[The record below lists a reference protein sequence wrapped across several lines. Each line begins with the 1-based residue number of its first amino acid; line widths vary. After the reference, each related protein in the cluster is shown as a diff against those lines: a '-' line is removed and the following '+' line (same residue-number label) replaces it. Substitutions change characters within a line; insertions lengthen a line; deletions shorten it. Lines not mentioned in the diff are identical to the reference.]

1 MMNLL
6 LDQLDTK
13 NINNIIQEIIITQP
27 NLIEYISSE
36 QLEKLDHTHIMN
48 IFNNNGVNLNHK
60 VSTEPDVTL
69 GAKLADQLYSY
80 ISDHRQT
87 NPILGMFFGTISN
100 DTIPNE
106 FWNHLSP
113 GQTAQLNSWGYDPI
127 SVTSATPVT
136 SAAPVTSATP
146 VTSAAPVTPA
156 TPAAV
161 NEVFK
166 QAAQENIKSTGIE
179 LGFGLADD
187 IAKNTMDNKQKKV
200 KVNQSGGGMGELAI
214 NVALSIGTN
223 IAIGSVGNKIV
234 SQFKKL
240 SADEK
245 KNLQESYSNLDTIL
259 HKTNRFINTNFED
272 IRQNNLLRLLDDN
285 KEDLKG
291 GKKRKRVKT
300 VKKYK
305 YVKNKTGK
313 KRKRSEKIKIIKKNK
328 NKMKISQAIIK
339 HL

>member
-1 MMNLL
+1 FINKVLTHPAYNVQLDFNKSMYLQDMIQTIITNKPDLINDINEDLLINRIDSVHMNHIIQTIITNKPNLLHDNHMMNLL

-113 GQTAQLNSWGYDPI
+113 GQTAQLNSWG
-127 SVTSATPVT
+127 
-136 SAAPVTSATP
+136 
-146 VTSAAPVTPA
+146 
-156 TPAAV
+156 
-161 NEVFK
+161 
-166 QAAQENIKSTGIE
+166 
-179 LGFGLADD
+179 
-187 IAKNTMDNKQKKV
+187 
-200 KVNQSGGGMGELAI
+200 
-214 NVALSIGTN
+214 
-223 IAIGSVGNKIV
+223 
-234 SQFKKL
+234 
-240 SADEK
+240 
-245 KNLQESYSNLDTIL
+245 
-259 HKTNRFINTNFED
+259 
-272 IRQNNLLRLLDDN
+272 
-285 KEDLKG
+285 
-291 GKKRKRVKT
+291 
-300 VKKYK
+300 
-305 YVKNKTGK
+305 
-313 KRKRSEKIKIIKKNK
+313 
-328 NKMKISQAIIK
+328 
-339 HL
+339 